1 MTFVHADTLDNS
13 RNRRAAGRLWS
24 EAGGQSSP
32 WSGRVS
38 GSLLGATNRNY
49 LADAFLNRTSGMRRT
64 FSAQGEHR
72 FTTGPIAHT
81 LVAAAESERESFAA
95 SDTFYGGA
103 TDQERNRTHN
113 SVTLEWR
120 AEARAVTGDF
130 AVRRDMFN
138 RFHDATSVRASLLA
152 HLGSGFAVTGA
163 YAEGIAQPTF
173 FDLYGFYPG
182 SFAGNSSLKPESS
195 RGFEVSGRYRHGRVQ
210 ASLTGYR
217 QRLHDEIVD
226 TFDPV
231 TFVSSTANGVGT
243 SRRSGL
249 EAELEW
255 RASGALR
262 LRANYA
268 LLNATQPDGIT
279 SGQVKEVR
287 RPKHS
292 GSVTMDGASGPFSYG
307 VAIAYT
313 GARSDTDFDTFPA
326 RPVTLRAYWLANARV
341 AYRVSKAVELFVRT
355 NNTYAAH
362 YQDAFG
368 YRTEGRSFYAGIRLA
383 GG

>member
-1 MTFVHADTLDNS
+1 MDRSWRPVFAVEWPRQRFASRLDQSQLSRRRVPQPHQRHTGDLQRPRRTSVHDRLHCSHRRGRGRKRTRDLCRQRQLLRRRDRPAARPDTQFGDARVAGQNAC
-13 RNRRAAGRLWS
+13 RDRRPRGQERHVQSLPRRDVGPRVFA
-24 EAGGQSSP
+24 GQSRI
-32 WSGRVS
+32 W
-38 GSLLGATNRNY
+38 
-49 LADAFLNRTSGMRRT
+49 FRR
-64 FSAQGEHR
+64 
-72 FTTGPIAHT
+72 P
-81 LVAAAESERESFAA
+81 
-95 SDTFYGGA
+95 
-103 TDQERNRTHN
+103 
-113 SVTLEWR
+113 
-120 AEARAVTGDF
+120 
-130 AVRRDMFN
+130 
-138 RFHDATSVRASLLA
+138 
-152 HLGSGFAVTGA
+152 GA

-182 SFAGNSSLKPESS
+182 SFEGNSSLKPESS
-195 RGFEVSGRYRHGRVQ
+195 RGFELSARYRHDRVQ
-210 ASLTGYR
+210 ISLTGYR

-226 TFDPV
+226 TYDPV
-231 TFVSSTANGVGT
+231 TFVSSTANGVGS

-255 RASGALR
+255 HASRAFR

-268 LLNATQPDGIT
+268 LLSATQPDSIT

-292 GSVTMDGASGPFSYG
+292 GSITMDGVSGPFSYG
-307 VAIAYT
+307 MAIAYT

-341 AYRVSKAVELFVRT
+341 AYRLSKAVELFVRT
-355 NNTYAAH
+355 NNAFDAH

-368 YRTEGRSFYAGIRLA
+368 YRTEGRSVYAGIRLA